1 VTRVNEFLRYIV
13 AGGSALAVQLA
24 ILSLLVEGGHVDQTV
39 ATTIG
44 FAAAIVVNYS
54 LQRRYVFRTDAAH
67 RKALVRYLLV
77 TLAAMALNAVL
88 FKLLTAELGVFYAL
102 AQVITTGLLF
112 VLNFFVNRFFTFA
125 ASG

>member
-1 VTRVNEFLRYIV
+1 
-13 AGGSALAVQLA
+13 
-24 ILSLLVEGGHVDQTV
+24 
-39 ATTIG
+39 
-44 FAAAIVVNYS
+44 
-54 LQRRYVFRTDAAH
+54 
-67 RKALVRYLLV
+67 
-77 TLAAMALNAVL
+77 MALNAVL